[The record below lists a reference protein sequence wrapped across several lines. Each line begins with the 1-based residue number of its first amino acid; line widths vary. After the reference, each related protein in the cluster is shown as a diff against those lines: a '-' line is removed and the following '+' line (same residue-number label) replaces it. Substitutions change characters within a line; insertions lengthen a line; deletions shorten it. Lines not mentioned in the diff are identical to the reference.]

1 MNIKIESLDDAAK
14 GSCPENLG
22 FGNVF
27 SDHMFTQSY
36 LEGSGW
42 ADAAI
47 KPFHS
52 FTLHPASAVLHYGQ
66 EIFEGLKAYR
76 RPDGKV
82 NLFRPEKNVRR
93 FNLSAERMMMP
104 TVDEEFHLEAIRR
117 LVEIDRRWVP
127 SLPGSSMYLRPAM
140 IATTPVLG
148 LASSNSYLHFI
159 IAGPVGAYF
168 EKTLS
173 PVSVFVSDVHRR
185 AVKGGV
191 GEAKTGGNYAASLLV
206 SEQSKLKGFAQVL
219 WLDAI
224 EGKYIEEVG
233 AMNIC
238 FVYKDGTIV
247 TPELTGSILA
257 GVTRDSLLQLAPK
270 LGYEV
275 KEQRLDI
282 NEILAGIKSGMITEA
297 FGCGTAAAISPVGML
312 SFKDENFLVNNN
324 ETGPVVK
331 HLYDELT
338 SIQYG
343 TKEDVFGWTSTI

>member
-1 MNIKIESLDDAAK
+1 MNIKIESLDEDAK
-14 GSCPENLG
+14 GACPENLS
-22 FGNVF
+22 FGGEF
-27 SDHMFTQSY
+27 SDHMFTQTY
-36 LEGSGW
+36 QEGSAW
-42 ADAAI
+42 ADAVI

-52 FTLHPASAVLHYGQ
+52 FSLHPASAVLHYGQ

-76 RPDGKV
+76 RPDGQI
-82 NLFRPEKNVRR
+82 NLFRAEKNMQR

-104 TVDEEFHLEAIRR
+104 TVDESFHLEAIRK
-117 LVEIDRRWVP
+117 LVEIDQLWVP
-127 SLPGSSMYLRPAM
+127 SLPGSSLYIRPAM

-148 LASSNSYLHFI
+148 LAAASSYMHFI

-168 EKTLS
+168 EKALS
-173 PVSVFVSDVHRR
+173 PVSVFVADVHRR

-191 GEAKTGGNYAASLLV
+191 GEAKTGGNYAASLLA
-206 SEQSKLKGFAQVL
+206 SEQSKKQGFAQVL

-247 TPELTGSILA
+247 TPALTGSILA
-257 GVTRDSLLQLAPK
+257 GITRDSLLQLAPK
-270 LGYEV
+270 LGYQV
-275 KEQRLDI
+275 KEKRLEI
-282 NEILAGIKSGMITEA
+282 NEILTAIKSGMITEA
-297 FGCGTAAAISPVGML
+297 FGCGTAAAISPVGRL
-312 SFKDENFLVNNN
+312 SYKDEDFLVNNN

-343 TKEDVFGWTSTI
+343 TKEDIFGWTSTV